1 MPEASDTQGI
11 LFENLQ
17 DAGCGTELVQKCMEL
32 AQERKQAEL
41 VRLLSHHKKA
51 LLNSMHGCQKNIDC
65 LDYLLYRINKNEY

>member
-11 LFENLQ
+11 LFQNLQ

-41 VRLLSHHKKA
+41 VRLLSRHKKA
-51 LLNSMHGCQKNIDC
+51 LLNFMHGCQKNIDC